1 MGTTRANPAGAP
13 TRGTQIF
20 FCGTSRCDRHA
31 SLALGVARRASVT
44 LAENHAAAAT

>member
-20 FCGTSRCDRHA
+20 FRVGRETGFRFGAERETGFTF
-31 SLALGVARRASVT
+31 GVS
-44 LAENHAAAAT
+44 AAT